1 MSLVFWYRQSCCLA
15 GEQVKI
21 VEQQAGFLCQ
31 RWLIPRRRV
40 QWVGFAFQYE
50 LEQRIPGECVALK
63 VQTTVVF
70 LLQNQVVLKS
80 RAAAQIDEL
89 SRRKRDQQC
98 TIPIQFALFINR
110 NRRSS
115 KVCLRFQKEVLDFCW
130 NFNRFIF
137 KIETWSGIR
146 SKIVC
151 IKRFPEELDI
161 GEWNSKGFAQ
171 NKKIFC
177 RV

>member
-110 NRRSS
+110 KTGGVPKCVCDFRRKSLIFAGIFTDSS
-115 KVCLRFQKEVLDFCW
+115 SRLRLEA
-130 NFNRFIF
+130 
-137 KIETWSGIR
+137 
-146 SKIVC
+146 
-151 IKRFPEELDI
+151 EL
-161 GEWNSKGFAQ
+161 GAKLY
-171 NKKIFC
+171 
-177 RV
+177 V